1 MPALHGGTLK
11 LHLVSLN
18 GLSGTIGGIEDS
30 YVFRTDVFRTD
41 VFTSSDILNFN
52 VIKRGRKLE
61 SKISAV
67 LNVLSSIVES
77 MYHLAGMRSC
87 II

>member
-11 LHLVSLN
+11 LHLVSLI

-30 YVFRTDVFRTD
+30 YVFRTD

-52 VIKRGRKLE
+52 VIKRGRKLK